1 MLWDQVFGMVRS
13 YVGWDNP
20 IMRDIYYFTRDRLPR
35 AAIAIAI
42 IWFGV
47 SLLRGKKFES
57 ADTDRRSEADDYR
70 KPAALPGEIVEDREA
85 DAGNADGQSADV
97 KAMGEQ
103 KQDEGAQKA
112 YGQNA
117 EAYYVED
124 QGADAGNAQK
134 NEQGGE

>member
-20 IMRDIYYFTRDRLPR
+20 VMRDIYYFTRDRLPR
-35 AAIAIAI
+35 AVIAVAI

-57 ADTDRRSEADDYR
+57 AETDRRSEADDYR
-70 KPAALPGEIVEDREA
+70 KPAALPGEIVGAWKA
-85 DAGNADGQSADV
+85 DAENKDGYSAEAKKSDAPDGEAQNADV
-97 KAMGEQ
+97 
-103 KQDEGAQKA
+103 
-112 YGQNA
+112 
-117 EAYYVED
+117 
-124 QGADAGNAQK
+124 QK

>member
-1 MLWDQVFGMVRS
+1 MNMNKRNRNIAAVICIVLGICMLWDQVFGMVRS

-57 ADTDRRSEADDYR
+57 ADTDRRSEADDDR
-70 KPAALPGEIVEDREA
+70 KRGAARGDCGRVE
-85 DAGNADGQSADV
+85 G
-97 KAMGEQ
+97 
-103 KQDEGAQKA
+103 
-112 YGQNA
+112 
-117 EAYYVED
+117 
-124 QGADAGNAQK
+124 
-134 NEQGGE
+134 